1 MTSVQPRTLQPRV
14 ASSQSRR
21 KCRLIP
27 TYLWHSFLY
36 PRCLVSFIA
45 PAGAGPSP
53 RPESS
58 GGRWMRPG
66 WYSFPHGRLFSYFVG
81 PKFQN
86 KGCWMVIRPLSELRT
101 GIAWARD
108 VPVSG
113 WNWYGT
119 EETKMLKASAP
130 TQMMMVFGP
139 LRRQLCVDA
148 PCKGDH
154 GRVEAREL
162 HYSSMYLPSFT
173 LAYSSPPF
181 G

>member
-1 MTSVQPRTLQPRV
+1 M
-14 ASSQSRR
+14 SSYTNLPLALLPLPH
-21 KCRLIP
+21 C
-27 TYLWHSFLY
+27 FA
-36 PRCLVSFIA
+36 SFIA
-45 PAGAGPSP
+45 PAGPSP

-119 EETKMLKASAP
+119 EETTMLKASAP
-130 TQMMMVFGP
+130 TQMMMVFDP

-154 GRVEAREL
+154 GRVEARERERERNL
-162 HYSSMYLPSFT
+162 YFSVVTGTHYGT
-173 LAYSSPPF
+173 KTPP
-181 G
+181 GQQPTN